1 MILIDANLLVYAH
14 VSSLPQHRKAISWL
28 DTQLEAGT
36 IVGMPWQSLLSF
48 ARLVANPRIFERPLS
63 IQSAWKQVE
72 NWIDCPAVRI
82 PTPGDRYRE
91 ILRNLIRTS
100 VDRANLIP
108 DAQLA
113 ALAIENGFVL
123 YSTDRDFARFPGLQ
137 WKDPL
142 DAGYGAGA

>member
-14 VSSLPQHRKAISWL
+14 VSSLPQHLTAVSWL
-28 DTQLEAGT
+28 DTQLKANA
-36 IVGMPWQSLLSF
+36 IVGIPWQSLLSF
-48 ARLVANPRIFERPLS
+48 ARLVTNPRIFERPLP

-72 NWIDCPAVRI
+72 NWLNCPTVRT
-82 PTPGDRYRE
+82 PVPGDRYRE
-91 ILRNLIRTS
+91 ILGNLMRTS

-113 ALAIENGFVL
+113 ALAIENGLVL

-137 WKDPL
+137 WRNPL
-142 DAGYGAGA
+142 EAGYGAGV

>member
-14 VSSLPQHRKAISWL
+14 VSSLPQHAAAVSWL
-28 DTQLEAGT
+28 DAQLKANA

-48 ARLVANPRIFERPLS
+48 ARLVTNPRIFEHPLS

-72 NWIDCPAVRI
+72 NWLDCPVVRT
-82 PTPGDRYRE
+82 PVPGDRYRE
-91 ILRNLIRTS
+91 ILGNLMRTS

-113 ALAIENGFVL
+113 ALAIENGFIL

-137 WKDPL
+137 WQDPL
-142 DAGYGAGA
+142 EAG

>member
-14 VSSLPQHRKAISWL
+14 VSSLPQHLTAVSWL
-28 DTQLEAGT
+28 DTQLKANA
-36 IVGMPWQSLLSF
+36 IVGIPWQSLLSF
-48 ARLVANPRIFERPLS
+48 ARLVTNPRIFERPLP

-72 NWIDCPAVRI
+72 NWLNCPTVRT
-82 PTPGDRYRE
+82 PVPGDRYRE
-91 ILRNLIRTS
+91 ILGNLMRTS

-113 ALAIENGFVL
+113 SLAIENGFIL
-123 YSTDRDFARFPGLQ
+123 YSTDRDFARFLGLQ

-142 DAGYGAGA
+142 EAG